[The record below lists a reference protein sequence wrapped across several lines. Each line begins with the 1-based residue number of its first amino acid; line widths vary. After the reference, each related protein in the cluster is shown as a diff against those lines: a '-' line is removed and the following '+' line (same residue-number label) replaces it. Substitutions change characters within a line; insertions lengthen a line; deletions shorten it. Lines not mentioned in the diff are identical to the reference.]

1 MMAAAVVLLFLGIG
15 LISASTDLSGAV
27 IARGSVA
34 VESSVKKVQHATGGI
49 VGELN
54 VQDGKTVEAGEL
66 LIRLDDTV
74 VKANATAITKSLW
87 ELLARRARLEAE
99 RDGLDTLT
107 VPEELAAARTP
118 DIRRIVAGESRLLDL
133 RRTAL
138 RGQKAQLT
146 ERIGQLREEIIGLSE
161 QIAAKKEEIEL
172 IEKELT
178 GLRDLRQRDLV
189 PLSRVVALER
199 EAARLKGD
207 RGRLIAATAQT
218 KGKISETELQV
229 LQLDQDMRS
238 EVAKELADIRAK
250 VAELSERK
258 VAALDQLQRIDIR
271 APVRGT
277 VHQLAVHTRGGVVTA
292 GEQIMLIVPGEDSL
306 VIDAQIS
313 SHDVDR
319 VRLGQ
324 AATIRFTSLDQ
335 RTTPEVEGIVTH
347 VGADAVTDQKTSPPS
362 PYYPVR
368 VVMAADSHKALNG
381 ARLVPGMPA
390 DLFIRTSERTILSY
404 LLKPLLDQ
412 SRYAFRER

>member
-277 VHQLAVHTRGGVVTA
+277 VHQLAVHTCR
-292 GEQIMLIVPGEDSL
+292 
-306 VIDAQIS
+306 
-313 SHDVDR
+313 
-319 VRLGQ
+319 
-324 AATIRFTSLDQ
+324 
-335 RTTPEVEGIVTH
+335 
-347 VGADAVTDQKTSPPS
+347 
-362 PYYPVR
+362 
-368 VVMAADSHKALNG
+368 
-381 ARLVPGMPA
+381 AR
-390 DLFIRTSERTILSY
+390 ILS
-404 LLKPLLDQ
+404 
-412 SRYAFRER
+412 